1 MHGSSRKITCADSH
15 AQSKSLGRKRKIGWG
30 LTCTVSPSTLRSSEP
45 SSARPHCSWWPTL
58 SHSRQLRQSDQTQ
71 IQIPGHQIHEFLCLT
86 GNTRSMITRL
96 SWKGTSYHC
105 VWPQIVVDRE
115 RANVVRMSTLQVFQ
129 QAERPHGFKDFIAS
143 RANQPVLHTHC
154 PNMRTST
161 LPFTAILAKL
171 LKRIRMMTITI

>member
-1 MHGSSRKITCADSH
+1 MRGFTCSKQKPGEKKEDRVGLDVYSFAVNFKIKRTFICKAPLFLVANSV
-15 AQSKSLGRKRKIGWG
+15 AQSTTEAVRSNSNTNSRASN
-30 LTCTVSPSTLRSSEP
+30 TCSNFLI
-45 SSARPHCSWWPTL
+45 L
-58 SHSRQLRQSDQTQ
+58 
-71 IQIPGHQIHEFLCLT
+71 HEFLCLT

-143 RANQPVLHTHC
+143 RADQPVLHTHC
-154 PNMRTST
+154 QNMRTST

-171 LKRIRMMTITI
+171 LKRIRMMTITT